1 MIKIIIYAITFFVV
15 VSMHLIINTYLA
27 PFGIAPNIVLLAVI
41 FLAVSKGPRAG
52 MWAGF
57 LLGLSLDVLLSDM
70 FGSRTTALTIIGYSA
85 GLLRGE
91 WDDSS
96 GLNQAVLVFL
106 CSFAYL
112 TLLIIEYAIFSTI
125 QASLLLNHISLLQPV
140 LNALISPAI
149 FWLCKKIID

>member
-1 MIKIIIYAITFFVV
+1 MKKIIIYTIAFFVV
-15 VSMHLIINTYLA
+15 VSIHLIINTYLA
-27 PFGIAPNIVLLAVI
+27 PFGIAPNIALLAVI
-41 FLAVSKGPRAG
+41 FLAVSKGSRVG

-70 FGSRTTALTIIGYSA
+70 FGSRTTAFTIIGYSA

-96 GLNQAVLVFL
+96 GLNQAVLVLL

-125 QASLLLNHISLLQPV
+125 QANLLLNHIALLQPV

-149 FWLCKKIID
+149 FWVFKKIID